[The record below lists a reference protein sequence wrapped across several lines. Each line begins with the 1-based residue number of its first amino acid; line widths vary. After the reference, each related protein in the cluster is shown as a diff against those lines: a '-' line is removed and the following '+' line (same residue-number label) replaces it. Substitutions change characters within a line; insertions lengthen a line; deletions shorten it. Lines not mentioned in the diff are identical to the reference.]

1 MTYNAGSYEVAVIG
15 AGHAGIEAALA
26 AARLGCS
33 TVVFTINLDAVG
45 NCPCNP
51 SIGGTAK
58 GHLVREIDALGGEMG
73 RTADACTIQSRML
86 NLGKGPAV
94 HSLRAQIDRN
104 HYSRLMKH
112 KLETCPNLLLRQGEI
127 VKLERE
133 GEEWLLTSRLEAVY
147 RAKAVIIATGTF
159 LGGKVFVGDVS
170 YESGPDGMFPAAF
183 LPDSLKELGISLRR
197 FKTGTPARVLKSSID
212 FTGLEVQHGD
222 VPVVP
227 FSYDTEKPL
236 ENKAVCHVSWTNDET
251 KRVILENIH
260 RSPLYGGQI
269 EGVGPRYCPSIE
281 DKVVRFPD
289 KPRHQLFI
297 EPCGL
302 DTEEMYLQGMS
313 SSLPEDVQ
321 VAFYHTIPGLEHA
334 QIMRTAYAIEYDCC
348 DPLQLSATLEF
359 RDWPGL
365 YGAGQFNGSSGY
377 EEAAA
382 QGFVAG
388 VNAARKVQGKEPF
401 VLDRASS
408 YIGTLIDDLITKGA
422 SDPYRMMTSRSEYRL
437 VLRQDNA
444 DERLTP
450 LGREL
455 GLISD
460 RRWEKFQQKQ
470 EQKRAELKR
479 VQSTALP
486 PSEELN
492 QILVSRGTSP
502 LFTGAKLADLLK
514 RPQVSYQD
522 LTAVDRERPK
532 YSTAIF
538 EAVEIELKYE
548 GYIKRQRADI
558 EEARRLERKRLPQVD
573 YAQIKGLRLEAVEK
587 LNKVRPENIG
597 QAGRI
602 SGVSPADISVLLIWL
617 AAQERQQR
625 EGADQ

>member
-1 MTYNAGSYEVAVIG
+1 MTYNAASYDVAVIG

-26 AARLGCS
+26 SARLGCS
-33 TVVFTINLDAVG
+33 TIVFTINLDAVG

-73 RTADACTIQSRML
+73 RAADDCTIQSRML

-104 HYSRLMKH
+104 AYSRRMKH
-112 KLETCPNLLLRQGEI
+112 TLETTPNLLLRQAEI
-127 VKLERE
+127 VSIARD
-133 GEEWLLTSRLEAVY
+133 GEDWLLTSRLEAVY
-147 RAKAVIIATGTF
+147 RVKTVILATGTF
-159 LGGKVFVGDVS
+159 LGGKIFVGDVS

-183 LPDSLKELGISLRR
+183 LPDSLRALGMSLRR

-212 FTGLEVQHGD
+212 FSNLEVQHGD
-222 VPVVP
+222 EPVVP
-227 FSYDTEKPL
+227 FSYDTEVPP
-236 ENKAVCHVSWTNDET
+236 ENKAVCHVSWTNDQT
-251 KRVILENIH
+251 KQVILENIH
-260 RSPLYGGQI
+260 RSPLYGGKI
-269 EGVGPRYCPSIE
+269 EGIGPRYCPSIE

-297 EPCGL
+297 EPCGV

-321 VAFYHTIPGLEHA
+321 VAFYHTIPGLEHVE
-334 QIMRTAYAIEYDCC
+334 IMRTAYAIEYDCC

-388 VNAARKVQGKEPF
+388 VNAALKIQGKEPF

-408 YIGTLIDDLITKGA
+408 YIGTLIDDLITKGVN
-422 SDPYRMMTSRSEYRL
+422 DPYRMMTSRSEYRL

-444 DERLTP
+444 DQRLTP
-450 LGREL
+450 LGRQL

-460 RRWEKFQQKQ
+460 SRWEKFQHKQ
-470 EQKRAELKR
+470 ALMAAELKR
-479 VQSTALP
+479 VQSTTLA
-486 PSEELN
+486 PSEQLN
-492 QILVSRGTSP
+492 EILVSRGTSP
-502 LFTGAKLADLLK
+502 ISTGVKLSELLK
-514 RPQVSYQD
+514 RPQITYGD
-522 LTAVDRERPK
+522 LTPVDPGRPEVPAAVLEN
-532 YSTAIF
+532 
-538 EAVEIELKYE
+538 VEIQLKYE
-548 GYIKRQRADI
+548 GYIKRQLADI
-558 EEARRLERKRLPQVD
+558 EEARRLERKRLPQDVE
-573 YAQIKGLRLEAVEK
+573 YGEIKGLRLEAIEK

-617 AAQERQQR
+617 ASKGR
-625 EGADQ
+625 EGETV